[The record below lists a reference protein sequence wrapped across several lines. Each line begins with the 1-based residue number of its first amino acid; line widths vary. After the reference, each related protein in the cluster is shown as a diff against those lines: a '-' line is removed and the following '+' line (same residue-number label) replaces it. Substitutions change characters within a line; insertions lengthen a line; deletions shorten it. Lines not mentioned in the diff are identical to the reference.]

1 MGGMEEALER
11 ALEGEGVFAFPGV
24 LWVRGPDVLSFLQ
37 GQTTRDVR
45 RLSGPM
51 GALFL
56 NHKGQIEE
64 AATLFPHR
72 EGFLLAPWGRLE
84 DLKAR
89 LKRYI
94 VFDQVELVE
103 LPLYRLVYPDGREAL
118 AESGEGAWPSELYPA
133 FALLRGLP
141 LLQAIRGELP
151 QAVGLEGLVDRGKG
165 CYVGQEIMA
174 RTEGKAV
181 HRHLVGLQA
190 LSPSASP
197 GPLFLEGRA
206 VGEAKLFLPTPRG
219 LLGLGVVR
227 KEVPFGAELSA
238 LPGPSA
244 PLSSEPGGDCSW
256 PGEGGRVRLLPWP
269 FGEELWSARRS

>member
-1 MGGMEEALER
+1 MGGMEGALER
-11 ALEGEGVFAFPGV
+11 ALKGEGVFAFPGV
-24 LWVRGPDVLSFLQ
+24 LWVRGPDAPSFLQ

-45 RLSGPM
+45 RLKGPT
-51 GALFL
+51 GTLFL

-64 AATLFPHR
+64 AATLFPHM

-94 VFDQVELVE
+94 VFDQVELAE
-103 LPLYRLVYPDGREAL
+103 LPLYRLVYADGREAL
-118 AESGEGAWPSELYPA
+118 GESGEGAWPSELYPP
-133 FALLRGLP
+133 FALLKGLP
-141 LLQAIRGELP
+141 LLEAIRGELP

-181 HRHLVGLQA
+181 HRRLVGLQA
-190 LSPSASP
+190 LSPSAAL
-197 GPLFLEGRA
+197 GPLSFEGRA
-206 VGEAKLFLPTPRG
+206 VGEAKLLLPTPFG

-227 KEVPFGAELSA
+227 QEVPFGAEV
-238 LPGPSA
+238 
-244 PLSSEPGGDCSW
+244 E
-256 PGEGGRVRLLPWP
+256 GEEGRFRLLPWP
-269 FGEELWSARRS
+269 FGGEAWSEQRS